1 MTRFEELLLEKIDVI
16 SAVVVRLDERVK
28 HLEANG
34 GPLSARRAK
43 TKFRDGGLIL
53 SGGTVSAVLSLVLN
67 HFAPVPP
74 APPAPPAPVH
84 VQAPA
89 PPAAIGGQP

>member
-1 MTRFEELLLEKIDVI
+1 MTRFEEMLLEKIDAI
-16 SAVVVRLDERVK
+16 NTVVVRLDERVK
-28 HLEANG
+28 NLEAYG

-53 SGGTVSAVLSLVLN
+53 SGGTASAVLSLVLN

-74 APPAPPAPVH
+74 QPPPQPPPPAIA
-84 VQAPA
+84 APA
-89 PPAAIGGQP
+89 RTGAP